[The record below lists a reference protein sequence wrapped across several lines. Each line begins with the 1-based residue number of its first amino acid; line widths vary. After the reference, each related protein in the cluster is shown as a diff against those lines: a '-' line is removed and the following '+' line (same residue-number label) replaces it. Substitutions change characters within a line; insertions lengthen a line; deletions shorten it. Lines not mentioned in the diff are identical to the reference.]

1 MLKIKILTIGKNK
14 DAWLKEALA
23 EYEKRLKPF
32 YALEWI
38 LAKNDVQLEE
48 FSAREGKYIALDPQG
63 KLMTSEKFAQW
74 FARAAIEHNSRLAFV
89 IGGPEGLTATLK
101 AKAGFFWSLSP
112 LTFTHQATRLIL
124 LEQIYR
130 AHEINRGSS
139 YHK

>member
-1 MLKIKILTIGKNK
+1 MIKIKILTIGKNK
-14 DAWLKEALA
+14 EAWLHEALA

-32 YALEWI
+32 CTFEWI

-48 FSAREGKYIALDPQG
+48 FSKKEGKFIALDPLG
-63 KLMTSEKFAQW
+63 KSMTSEKFAEW
-74 FARAAIEHNSRLAFV
+74 LSKAVVDYNSRLAFV
-89 IGGPEGLTATLK
+89 IGGPEGLSPSLK
-101 AKAGFFWSLSP
+101 AQASFLWSLSP

-130 AHEINRGSS
+130 AYEINRGSA